1 MGADSRCACLQIEGD
16 ARLTRRMRRW
26 GLLCLVVLAAGL
38 IAAALSLA
46 ATSLTADPTSLD
58 FSQDVDEGTTA
69 AKSVTI
75 KNTDA
80 TPVTIEAVSTDNPAF
95 GVDPQLGD
103 CSATTPTVL
112 AQDETCTVHVTFTPP
127 PTPGDESG
135 TLTVESSGDDAS
147 VDLTGTGTQT
157 TWSADKSSLDLGS
170 QNIADGASAPDHV
183 TVTNTGTE
191 PITFSAI
198 DISGTDAADFS
209 QQAGTNECSAGGTPT
224 TLNGGA
230 SCEVTIVFD
239 PSSVSP
245 SADKSATLTIS
256 SSTAGG
262 PDLTADLSGHATQR
276 LLTRTP
282 ATVSFTQD
290 INQGPSAA
298 DYSTVTN
305 SGDDPVVISSVV
317 KSGDPDG
324 NFELLTGQAGD
335 CAAGTLNAGAT
346 CKVRARFDP

>member
-75 KNTDA
+75 TNTNA
-80 TPVTIEAVSTDNPAF
+80 SSVTIEAVSTDNAAF

-103 CSATTPTVL
+103 CSATVPTVL
-112 AQDETCTVHVTFTPP
+112 AQDEFCTVHVTFTPP

-135 TLTVESSGDDAS
+135 TLTVQSSGDDAA
-147 VDLTGTGTQT
+147 VALTGTGTQT

-198 DISGTDAADFS
+198 DISGTDSGDFQ
-209 QQAGTNECSAGGTPT
+209 QQAGGNECSGGASPT
-224 TLNGGA
+224 TLGA
-230 SCEVTIVFD
+230 GVSCEVTIVFD
-239 PSSVSP
+239 PSSVTP

-256 SSTAGG
+256 SSTAGV
-262 PDLTADLSGHATQR
+262 PDLTADLTGHATQR
-276 LLTRTP
+276 LLTRSP
-282 ATVSFTQD
+282 AGLTFTQD
-290 INQGPSAA
+290 INQGPS
-298 DYSTVTN
+298 DPDESTITN
-305 SGDDPVVISSVV
+305 SGDDPVTISNVV
-317 KSGDPDG
+317 KSGDAEG
-324 NFELLTGQAGD
+324 NFELLTGQSSD
-335 CAAGTLNAGAT
+335 CAS
-346 CKVRARFDP
+346 